1 MKFTIF
7 LIFGLFV
14 LSCSSESVTKRA
26 IDYND
31 AIVTEQNNIVSR
43 IVEMSNALSDPK
55 LSEKYRMNVVEQC
68 DKSISLVSDMGSFE
82 GDAAMRDA
90 ALDLFKFYREVADNQ
105 FKVIV
110 QIYALAELNDD
121 DYNRLYL
128 LEAEISK
135 LEEPYD
141 LAFKQA
147 QKAFSEKYKLRLQKN
162 EKQDLVDG
170 K

>member
-1 MKFTIF
+1 
-7 LIFGLFV
+7 
-14 LSCSSESVTKRA
+14 
-26 IDYND
+26 
-31 AIVTEQNNIVSR
+31 
-43 IVEMSNALSDPK
+43 
-55 LSEKYRMNVVEQC
+55 
-68 DKSISLVSDMGSFE
+68 
-82 GDAAMRDA
+82 
-90 ALDLFKFYREVADNQ
+90 
-105 FKVIV
+105 
-110 QIYALAELNDD
+110 LNDD
-121 DYNRLYL
+121 DYNRLYI